1 MHKIQL
7 ISNYRNY
14 KKQNKMHKIKYVKDI
29 IQDLE
34 NYGPASLIHIA
45 ILSNIIKRPI
55 NIWNANGSLNKT
67 IGKQK
72 LGQSVDIE
80 YHANSSEQIGHWTL
94 RDSKDPDNVII
105 DLNSCL
111 FSVIGSQIG
120 QNPLKLRKWTV
131 LKLKNNFQNLAK
143 WLDKIQWKK
152 GAEIFFMIGG
162 VNGHGPESPRKSPG
176 KKSPRKS
183 PGKENPKKSPEEEGY
198 SKRYPKHNTPEHAK
212 NILNNSEGKLS
223 EGGDEKKYWT
233 IGQSRTRHLV
243 GGRNGGVETWTRNN
257 PHIGKF
263 AFLTEEDQN
272 YVTHRAL
279 LSKSGQEAL
288 HKLNDAI
295 EYKVEIPVSE
305 LVEPDISFPQASRW
319 YKGIEL
325 HGLEDIKFVNMLL
338 RHQKDKRDKIDE
350 EPFIVYIYPITGTR
364 FRYPSNNQVEDA
376 KRILDKSEGKFSA
389 PDKEIEGKKEEDE
402 DEDEDEDKDKYQ
414 GHSRQRHVVK
424 RRNNAEGVE
433 AYTKNYPCESK
444 SAFQTEEDQEYV
456 THRALLS
463 EQGRRALY
471 ELYERDVI
479 LLRVPVTEMEEPGV
493 PFPKGTHWHNGIQID
508 NNKKEIE
515 SVDIY
520 LRHQKDKRENKNEE
534 PFIHTCYPNFKDIK
548 QIKCRFYTHLKLAK
562 QKVEKGEYSQRYPSH
577 NTKQHAKDI
586 LNDSENKPSERLKT
600 EIEYLTTG
608 HSRTW
613 HVVEGRNGG
622 VITWTRNNPGVGKY
636 AFQTEDEQ
644 DYVTHRALLSKTGQ
658 KALYLLAA
666 ATKIEET
673 IPVSELVEPDVE
685 FPTASRWYNGIKLHG
700 DEEIKFVSIH
710 LRHRKGQRRIRNAK
724 PFIAHIYPITG
735 TRLRYPSN
743 SEINDAKQILDNS
756 EGEFSAPDKEIEG
769 KEGEDK
775 EENRGHSRQR
785 HVVERKNNAEGVKA
799 YTRNNPCESRF
810 AFLTETDQD
819 YVTHRA
825 LLSEQGRRALY
836 ELYEQDVILLR
847 VPVTEIKEPG
857 VSFPK
862 GTHWYN
868 GIQIEGVKEIVFVEI
883 HLRHQKNKREEKDAK
898 PFILNSYPILK
909 NIQLLKCPVE
919 KHRELE
925 EKKEAKITRK
935 SALAT
940 TSKTA
945 SATTSETASK
955 TPKIALKSA
964 TGTIHK
970 TGRVTTPEIVS
981 KINPTTA
988 SATTSKAAFK
998 TPPKIALKS
1007 ATRTIPKTTKI
1018 APTTA
1023 SATTSKTPSKTPPKI
1038 ALKSAAGTIRKT
1050 IKTASKTASATTS
1063 KTSSKTPPK
1072 SVLKSAAKTTFKTT
1086 SKSAS

>member
-1 MHKIQL
+1 MNKIQL
-7 ISNYRNY
+7 ISNYPNY
-14 KKQNKMHKIKYVKDI
+14 KNQKKMHKIKYVKDI

-80 YHANSSEQIGHWTL
+80 YHANNSEQIGHWTL

-120 QNPLKLRKWTV
+120 QDPLKLRKWTV
-131 LKLKNNFQNLAK
+131 LKLKDNFQNLAK
-143 WLDKIQWKK
+143 WLNKIQWKESA
-152 GAEIFFMIGG
+152 GVFFMIGG
-162 VNGHGPESPRKSPG
+162 VNGQGPESPRKSPG
-176 KKSPRKS
+176 KES
-183 PGKENPKKSPEEEGY
+183 PKKSPGEERY

-223 EGGDEKKYWT
+223 EGGDRKQYWT
-233 IGQSRTRHLV
+233 IGHSRMRHLV
-243 GGRNGGVETWTRNN
+243 GGRKGGVETWTRNN

-263 AFLTEEDQN
+263 AFLTEKDQN

-376 KRILDKSEGKFSA
+376 KRILDNSENEFSA
-389 PDKEIEGKKEEDE
+389 PDKEIEGKKG
-402 DEDEDEDKDKYQ
+402 KDKEENR
-414 GHSRQRHVVK
+414 GHSRERHVVK

-433 AYTKNYPCESK
+433 AYTKNNPCESK

-456 THRALLS
+456 IHRALLS

-471 ELYERDVI
+471 ELYEQDII
-479 LLRVPVTEMEEPGV
+479 LLHVPVTEMEEPGV
-493 PFPKGTHWHNGIQID
+493 PFPKGTHWHNGKQID
-508 NNKKEIE
+508 NNEIEIE
-515 SVDIY
+515 SVHIY
-520 LRHQKDKRENKNEE
+520 LRHQKDKREDKNEE
-534 PFIHTCYPNFKDIK
+534 PFILTSYPNLKDIK
-548 QIKCRFYTHLKLAK
+548 QKRCPTLTRFKLQATK
-562 QKVEKGEYSQRYPSH
+562 KIEKREYSKRYPSH

-586 LNDSENKPSERLKT
+586 LDDSENKPSERLRK
-600 EIEYLTTG
+600 EEKYLTTG
-608 HSRTW
+608 HSRRW
-613 HVVEGRNGG
+613 HVVGGKYGG
-622 VITWTRNNPGVGKY
+622 VINWTKNNPGVGKY

-644 DYVTHRALLSKTGQ
+644 DYVTHRALLSKSGQ
-658 KALYLLAA
+658 NALYLLERYM
-666 ATKIEET
+666 KIEIT
-673 IPVSELVEPDVE
+673 IPVSELVEPDVK

-710 LRHRKGQRRIRNAK
+710 LRHFEGQKKNKNAK
-724 PFIAHIYPITG
+724 PLIAHIYPITG

-756 EGEFSAPDKEIEG
+756 EGELSAPDKKIKG
-769 KEGEDK
+769 KKGKD
-775 EENRGHSRQR
+775 EEANRGHSREK
-785 HVVERKNNAEGVKA
+785 HVVERKNKAEGVKA
-799 YTRNNPCESRF
+799 YTKKNPCSSQF
-810 AFLTETDQD
+810 AFETETDQD

-825 LLSEQGRRALY
+825 LLSEKGRRALY
-836 ELYEQDVILLR
+836 ELYEHDQSLLK
-847 VPVTEIKEPG
+847 VPVTEMEEPG

-862 GTHWYN
+862 GTHWYE
-868 GIQIEGVKEIVFVEI
+868 GIQIDDGAKEIEYVEI

-898 PFILNSYPILK
+898 PFILSVCPFLIDIKLR
-909 NIQLLKCPVE
+909 KCPVQE
-919 KHRELE
+919 QSKLKKE
-925 EKKEAKITRK
+925 KEAKITRK
-935 SALAT
+935 RTLAT

-955 TPKIALKSA
+955 TPKIALESA

-970 TGRVTTPEIVS
+970 TGRVTPKIVS

-1023 SATTSKTPSKTPPKI
+1023 SATTSKT
-1038 ALKSAAGTIRKT
+1038 
-1050 IKTASKTASATTS
+1050 
-1063 KTSSKTPPK
+1063 SSKTPPK
-1072 SVLKSAAKTTFKTT
+1072 SAFKSAAKTTSKIT
-1086 SKSAS
+1086 SKTAS